1 MNHISFIPRAEI
13 FRVLE
18 SGAARHEKLR
28 LIADICR
35 INALSSIK
43 LAGSGHIGSSL
54 SSMDIFVFL
63 YFEEMNL
70 LRLGVTHPGRDVF
83 YSSKGHD
90 CPGQYAVM
98 AAAGMID
105 DEKLQQLRRLGGL
118 EGHPEVTTPG
128 IEANTGSLGMGISKG
143 KGIAIAKRLRGD
155 GGRVIVLTGDGELQE
170 GQIWESLQ
178 SSAHHGIDNLWAI
191 VDANKV
197 QTDRPVCDVL
207 ELKNLE
213 AKVRDFGWTVARC
226 DGHDFSA
233 LDAAFRLL
241 KNASGPKMIIA
252 DTVKGKGV
260 SFMETIDG
268 GLYKWHSGAPDD
280 DSYERAINE
289 ISGRLHAA
297 FDTLGI
303 SKPVFRPA
311 NPAISTAYP
320 VSTERVVAAY
330 GEALLELG
338 KRREDIVALNA
349 DLSAD
354 CGTRPFEA
362 AFPGRFIEC
371 GISEQDMVS
380 TAGGLALSGFLPI
393 VHSFS
398 VFLASRANEQIYA
411 NATENTKII
420 YVCNYAGVLP
430 AGAGRSHQGVRDASL
445 FGALPN
451 CVIAEPCCADETKQL
466 IEWCADEAKENCMI
480 RLSIFSSP
488 GPVKLPDDYRLTAGR
503 GVMLRDGGD
512 GVIFVYGP
520 VMVFEAVKA
529 AELLANKG
537 FSLRVVNM
545 PWLNRIDAG
554 WLAEAVS
561 GCRAVFALDN
571 HSPHGGLGDSLLN
584 ALSETSLIQ
593 SRTFRKL
600 AVDDY
605 PVCGLPAEVLAHHH
619 LDAEGIAA
627 SVAAATTEGLSPLLT
642 SS

>member
-1 MNHISFIPRAEI
+1 MTQISFIPRAEI

-35 INALSSIK
+35 VNALSSIK

-54 SSMDIFVFL
+54 SSMDIFVYL
-63 YFEEMNL
+63 YFEELNL
-70 LRLGVTHPGRDVF
+70 MRLGVNHPGRDVF

-98 AAAGMID
+98 AAAGLIT
-105 DEKLQQLRRLGGL
+105 DEKLQRLRRLGGL

-143 KGIAIAKRLRGD
+143 KGIAIAKLLRAC

-178 SSAHHGIDNLWAI
+178 SAAHHGIDNLWAI
-191 VDANKV
+191 VDANKI
-197 QTDRPVCDVL
+197 QTDRPVCDVM

-260 SFMETIDG
+260 SFMEAIEG
-268 GLYKWHSGAPDD
+268 GIYRWHSGAPDD
-280 DSYERAINE
+280 DSYERAAAE

-297 FDTLGI
+297 FDTLGLG
-303 SKPVFRPA
+303 KPVFKPA
-311 NPAISTAYP
+311 NPAAAAAYP
-320 VSTERVVAAY
+320 VSTERVVTAY
-330 GEALLELG
+330 GEALLEIG
-338 KRREDIVALNA
+338 KRRGDIVVLDA

-354 CGTRPFEA
+354 CGTRPFEE
-362 AFPGRFIEC
+362 AFPERFIEC

-398 VFLASRANEQIYA
+398 VFLAARANEQIYA
-411 NATENTKII
+411 NATEGTKIV

-430 AGAGRSHQGVRDASL
+430 AGAGRSHQGARDASL

-451 CVIAEPCCADETKQL
+451 CVIAEPCNAVETKQL
-466 IEWCADEAKENCMI
+466 LEWCADEPPDRAKENCMI
-480 RLSIFSSP
+480 RLSIFPSP
-488 GPVKLPDDYRLTAGR
+488 GPVALPDDYRLTAGR
-503 GVMLRDGGD
+503 GVVLRDGSDAVLLG
-512 GVIFVYGP
+512 YGP
-520 VMVFEAVKA
+520 VMLHEAMKA
-529 AELLANKG
+529 AELLAGNG
-537 FSLRVVNM
+537 ISLRVINM
-545 PWLNRIDAG
+545 PWLNRVDKA

-561 GCRAVFALDN
+561 DCRAVFALDN

-584 ALSETSLIQ
+584 AMSETGLIQ

-600 AVDDY
+600 AVDEY
-605 PVCGLPAEVLAHHH
+605 PACGFPAEVLAYHK
-619 LDAEGIAA
+619 LDAAGIAA
-627 SVAAATTEGLSPLLT
+627 RVALAFK
-642 SS
+642 